1 MRSTLEKLK
10 YKQNWESDF
19 KRKMVTPEEAVRVV
33 NSGDYVVTPLPDQP
47 AILMEALA
55 ARAPELKN
63 VTVQV
68 SASSIDPGWAEPHMK
83 DSFNIVAELFIGSRV
98 RPAMDEKRITY
109 LPDLFSLRYKGID
122 EGRKASEKFKD
133 FIFFTP
139 VSLPDA
145 NGFCSFGAS
154 MWNKRSYA
162 KRARCVVG
170 EIQRNAI
177 RTYGTNYIHV
187 SEIDYFVEPE
197 VQPDLTEDEW
207 ANVYKMFYKKPS
219 EEIYSKFKLSESRVM
234 RLILEVGESM
244 GFEPAGDFMAPH
256 FGLDEPSEAAIGIAN
271 NLKGLI
277 RDGATIQV
285 GVGRP
290 SVFMVKLGVFD
301 ERNDLGIHTEM
312 GAPGIADLVKRGI
325 VNGKYKTLHPG
336 KAVFSTLAGCDAED
350 IEFADNNPAFELYDS
365 DYVANVLTTAKHDNM
380 TSVNN
385 CLQIDLT
392 GQINSESQFGNR
404 MINGQG
410 GQTELHIGAMLSKGG
425 RAISL
430 LPSTTM
436 GGVSTIVPQLDEG
449 ALVTIPRQFAD
460 TIVSEYGVARLLD
473 KTHRERA
480 AELINIAHPDHRD
493 FLRDEAKNLFG

>member
-1 MRSTLEKLK
+1 MRSEIEKLR
-10 YKQNWESDF
+10 YEVNWEEGF
-19 KRKMVTPEEAVRVV
+19 KRKLVSAEQAVRVV
-33 NSGDYVVTPLPDQP
+33 KSGDYVVTPLPDQP

-68 SASSIDPGWAEPHMK
+68 SATSIDPGWADPQMK

-109 LPDLFSLRYKGID
+109 LPDLFSMRFKGID
-122 EGRKASEKFKD
+122 ERRRASEKLKD

-139 VSLPDA
+139 VSPPDE
-145 NGFCSFGAS
+145 NGFCSFGAT

-162 KRARCVVG
+162 KRARCVVA
-170 EIQRNAI
+170 EIHQNAI

-187 SEIDYFVEPE
+187 SEIDYFVEPASE
-197 VQPDLTEDEW
+197 PDLTEEEW
-207 ANVYKMFYKKPS
+207 ADVFKMFYKKPK
-219 EEIYSKFKLSESRVM
+219 EEVLSKFRLAESRVM
-234 RLILEVGESM
+234 RLILEVGRAM
-244 GFEPAGDFMAPH
+244 GLEAAGDFMAPH
-256 FGLDEPSEAAIGIAN
+256 FGLDEPSAAAIGIAE

-277 RDGATIQV
+277 PDGSTIQV

-290 SVFMVKLGVFD
+290 SVFMIKLGVFD
-301 ERNDLGIHTEM
+301 EKNDLGIHTEM
-312 GAPGIADLVKRGI
+312 GAPGIAELVKKGI
-325 VNGKYKTLHPG
+325 VNGKYKTWHPG
-336 KAVFSTLAGCDAED
+336 KAVFSTFAGCDAED
-350 IEFADNNPAFELYDS
+350 IEFVADNPAFELYDS
-365 DYVANVLTTAKHDNM
+365 DYVANILTTAKHDNM
-380 TSVNN
+380 HSVNN
-385 CLQIDLT
+385 SLQIDLT

-410 GQTELHIGAMLSKGG
+410 GQTELHIGACLSKGG
-425 RAISL
+425 RAITL

-460 TIVSEYGVARLLD
+460 TIVSEYGVANLLD

-480 AELINIAHPDHRD
+480 EELINIAHPDHRD
-493 FLRDEAKNLFG
+493 FLREEAKKLFG

>member
-1 MRSTLEKLK
+1 MRSEIEKLR
-10 YKQNWESDF
+10 YDVNWQEDY
-19 KRKMVTPEEAVRVV
+19 KRKVVSAEEAVSVV
-33 NSGDYVVTPLPDQP
+33 KSGDYVVTPLPDQP

-68 SASSIDPGWAEPHMK
+68 SATSIDPGWAEPDMK

-109 LPDLFSLRYKGID
+109 LPDLFSMRYKGID
-122 EGRKASEKFKD
+122 EGRKASEKLRD
-133 FIFFTP
+133 FILFTP
-139 VSLPDA
+139 VSPPDE

-162 KRARCVVG
+162 KRARLVVG
-170 EIQRNAI
+170 EIHQNAI

-187 SEIDYFVEPE
+187 SEIDRFVIPE
-197 VQPDLTEDEW
+197 SQPDVTEEEW
-207 ANVYKMFYKKPS
+207 ADVFKMFHKKPK
-219 EEIYSKFKLSESRVM
+219 EEVMSKFRLSEPRVM
-234 RLILEVGESM
+234 RIILEVGRAM
-244 GFEPAGDFMAPH
+244 GLEAAGDFMAPH
-256 FGLDEPSEAAIGIAN
+256 FGLDEPSEAAIGIAK

-277 RDGATIQV
+277 PDGATIQV

-290 SVFMVKLGVFD
+290 SVFMIKLGVFD
-301 ERNDLGIHTEM
+301 EKNDLGIHTEM
-312 GAPGIADLVKRGI
+312 GAPGIATLVKRGI
-325 VNGKYKTLHPG
+325 VNGRYKTHHRG
-336 KAVFSTLAGCDAED
+336 KAVFSTFAGCDAED
-350 IEFADNNPAFELYDS
+350 IEFVNNNPAFELYDS
-365 DYVANVLTTAKHDNM
+365 DYVANILTTAKHDNM
-380 TSVNN
+380 VSVNN
-385 CLQIDLT
+385 SLQIDFT

-410 GQTELHIGAMLSKGG
+410 GQTELHIGAFLSKGG
-425 RAISL
+425 RAITL

-480 AELINIAHPDHRD
+480 EELINIAHPDHRD
-493 FLRDEAKNLFG
+493 FLREEAKNLFG